1 MTRERQA
8 DALREAREIA
18 EQKLTRPEPVKEMGI
33 LPGDIQLP
41 SGDLFKDCENDP
53 EWRDPQ
59 STKEDP
65 RKTGLKN
72 GLRQLTSAQIRRVLD
87 YPIEKM
93 ALDDGNYIDGKFCP
107 LAIALGIDETMK
119 NPSDDRV
126 HAVLTLLGY
135 RVNNTR
141 NVYGTF
147 YTTDRGHDLHL
158 AAMEV
163 LRERDLIRAHLETKK

>member
-1 MTRERQA
+1 VTVERQA
-8 DALREAREIA
+8 AALREAREIA
-18 EQKLTRPEPVKEMGI
+18 AKNLTRPEPVKETGI

-41 SGDLFKDCENDP
+41 AGDLFKDAENDP

-59 STKEDP
+59 SVKEDA

-72 GLRQLTSAQIRRVLD
+72 GLRQLTSAQICRVLD

-93 ALDDGNYIDGKFCP
+93 ALDEGNYIDGKFCP

-141 NVYGTF
+141 NVYGEF
-147 YTTDRGHDLHL
+147 YTTNRAHDLQL

-163 LRERDLIRAHLETKK
+163 LRERDVIREHVEKST